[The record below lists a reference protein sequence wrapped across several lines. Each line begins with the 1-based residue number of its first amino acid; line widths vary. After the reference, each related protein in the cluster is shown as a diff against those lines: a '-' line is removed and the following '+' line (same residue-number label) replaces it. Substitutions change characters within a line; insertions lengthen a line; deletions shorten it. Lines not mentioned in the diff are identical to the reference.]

1 MIVMVM
7 SIDDVGDDHH
17 NDDLDYD
24 YDYGDG
30 DMIMV
35 MVMIIIMITLVIVT
49 MTRPHSLADISSMFS
64 KGAFTHCDE
73 SGRFRILVNVI

>member
-49 MTRPHSLADISSMFS
+49 MTRPHSLADISSTFS

-73 SGRFRILVNVI
+73 SG